1 MGGQIF
7 IMNLLMRR
15 AGVLI
20 AVSALSCWPTRADS
34 APGSTQDLR
43 AGFYLLH
50 QVCDQ
55 ESQVDMLNIIKTTPP
70 DVADYVKRVSGLA
83 KESVATLDRFA
94 DHDSSLQDTTDPLPP
109 FEQATRK
116 NIQDEKEHQLLFG
129 TKGATYARRLLFSQI
144 QAANYI
150 VNLSQTWS
158 ERDPDAD
165 RDAAMRKMSERWA
178 KIRDEGFR
186 MLDKSS

>member
-1 MGGQIF
+1 MKILAGG
-7 IMNLLMRR
+7 L
-15 AGVLI
+15 
-20 AVSALSCWPTRADS
+20 SALVALAMLAGPARGDT

-43 AGFYLLH
+43 AGFFLLH

-70 DVADYVKRVSGLA
+70 EVADYVKRVSGLA

-94 DHDSSLQDTTDPLPP
+94 DHDSSLQDAANPLPP
-109 FEQATRK
+109 FEQATRQ
-116 NIQDEKEHQLLFG
+116 NIQDEKQHQLLFG
-129 TKGATYARRLLFSQI
+129 TKGNTYARRLLFSQI

-150 VNLSQTWS
+150 VNLSKTWA
-158 ERDPDAD
+158 ERDPNAD
-165 RDAAMRKMSERWA
+165 RDAAMRKISERWA

>member
-1 MGGQIF
+1 MRILTGA
-7 IMNLLMRR
+7 LL
-15 AGVLI
+15 ALI
-20 AVSALSCWPTRADS
+20 ALAALNYPARGDTT
-34 APGSTQDLR
+34 APGSRQDLR
-43 AGFYLLH
+43 AGFFLLH

-70 DVADYVKRVSGLA
+70 EVGDYVKRVSGLA
-83 KESVATLDRFA
+83 KETLATLDRFA

-116 NIQDEKEHQLLFG
+116 NIEAEKEHSLLFG
-129 TKGATYARRLLFSQI
+129 TKGKTYARRLLFSQI
-144 QAANYI
+144 QAATYI

-165 RDAAMRKMSERWA
+165 RDVTMRRMSERWA
-178 KIRDEGFR
+178 KIREEGFR
-186 MLDKSS
+186 LLDQGG

>member
-1 MGGQIF
+1 MKILAGGLPVPIALA
-7 IMNLLMRR
+7 LL
-15 AGVLI
+15 I
-20 AVSALSCWPTRADS
+20 CPTRGDTT
-34 APGSTQDLR
+34 PGSTQDLR
-43 AGFYLLH
+43 AGFFLLH
-50 QVCDQ
+50 QVCHQ

-70 DVADYVKRVSGLA
+70 EVADYVKHVSGVA
-83 KESVATLDRFA
+83 KESLATLDRFS

-116 NIQDEKEHQLLFG
+116 NIQDEKEHSLLFG
-129 TKGATYARRLLFSQI
+129 TKGATYARRLLFSQV

-150 VNLSQTWS
+150 VNLAQTWA

-165 RDAAMRKMSERWA
+165 RAASMRKISARWT

-186 MLDKSS
+186 LLDEGG